1 MKKYLVGGAV
11 RDKLLGLEPKEKDWV
26 VVNSS
31 PEELISLGYK
41 QVGKNFPVFL
51 HPKTFEEYA
60 LARVEKKV
68 NTGHQ
73 GFEFNTEKSV
83 TLEQDLLRRDLT
95 INAIAEDGD
104 NKLIDPFNG
113 LKDIENRELRH
124 VSDAF
129 SEDPLRVF
137 RVARFYASLS
147 EYNFK
152 IHDST
157 YIAMQSIVDSGEIES
172 LSRERLWGE
181 FSKAFSTKE
190 PYKFFEALI
199 NSGTA
204 KKYFPEVVDN
214 EILKKK
220 IIYFAKQNIS
230 KDIFIS
236 LIGFSVD
243 FLELFGFPKKIVDLY
258 FIFNE
263 FGAKFLSLELKKE
276 LVLNFLNELD
286 AFRRP
291 DRLYNFLIQ
300 INCFL
305 DFHNQDENSKIN
317 IFDDIL
323 KNIESKINYG
333 NLKNLNVAQIKQSVE
348 NTNLNIIN
356 KILSKN
362 T

>member
-26 VVNSS
+26 VGNSS
-31 PEELISLGYK
+31 AEELVSLGYK
-41 QVGKNFPVFL
+41 QVGKHFPVFL
-51 HPKTFEEYA
+51 HPNTFEEHA
-60 LARVEKKV
+60 LARVEKKI
-68 NTGHQ
+68 NKGHQ
-73 GFEFNTEKSV
+73 GFEFNTGKSI
-83 TLEQDLLRRDLT
+83 TLEEDLLRRDLT
-95 INAIAEDGD
+95 INAIAEDEN
-104 NKLIDPFNG
+104 NKLIDPYNG
-113 LKDIENRELRH
+113 VKDIENRKLRH

-147 EYNFK
+147 DYNFT

-157 YIAMQSIVDSGEIES
+157 YTEMKSIVDSGEIES
-172 LSRERLWGE
+172 LSKERLWEE

-190 PYKFFEALI
+190 PWKFFEALI
-199 NSGTA
+199 NSGAA
-204 KKYFPEVVDN
+204 KKYFPEVIDN
-214 EILKKK
+214 AILKKK
-220 IIYFAKQNIS
+220 IIYFNKQNIS
-230 KDIFIS
+230 KDIFLS

-243 FLELFGFPKKIVDLY
+243 FLELFGFPKKIIGLY

-263 FGAKFLSLELKKE
+263 FGVKFLSLDLKKE

-291 DRLYNFLIQ
+291 DRLYNLLIQ

-305 DFHNQDENSKIN
+305 DFHGKDEHSKIN
-317 IFDDIL
+317 IFDSIL
-323 KNIESKINYG
+323 KQIESKISYG
-333 NLKNLNVAQIKQSVE
+333 DLTNLNVDQIKHSVE